1 MWRTFSA
8 SAEASEVR
16 RFLNKKPTAP
26 VSVKL
31 AIRQYPLCSFHLVG
45 QSRRL
50 SFSGTLWNTEVSLT
64 ASMAASPPS
73 IFSKMHVTA
82 HPGFSALWAE
92 SPTVC
97 VISDTTFRKMKML
110 QLSALRFHSLS
121 KVHHGLH
128 SGEINYSASTAVG
141 YINRNSK
148 IKSVRHTK
156 IPKLR
161 LTWISRLRLP
171 SSRIFTNKLF

>member
-1 MWRTFSA
+1 MTSDRSPHPNRKSGYHVCQPVSYNSLHGHSLELTNAHHSPA
-8 SAEASEVR
+8 ARACMCGEPSQLQLRQVR

-82 HPGFSALWAE
+82 HPGFSTLRAE

-97 VISDTTFRKMKML
+97 VISDT
-110 QLSALRFHSLS
+110 HN
-121 KVHHGLH
+121 
-128 SGEINYSASTAVG
+128 I
-141 YINRNSK
+141 
-148 IKSVRHTK
+148 
-156 IPKLR
+156 
-161 LTWISRLRLP
+161 
-171 SSRIFTNKLF
+171 